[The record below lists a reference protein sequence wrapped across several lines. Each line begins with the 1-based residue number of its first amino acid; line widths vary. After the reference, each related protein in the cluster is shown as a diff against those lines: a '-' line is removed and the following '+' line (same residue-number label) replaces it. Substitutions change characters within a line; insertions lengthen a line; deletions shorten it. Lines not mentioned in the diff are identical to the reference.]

1 MTRMGCNP
9 EVQAWGVSAKSGKL
23 ELSGRAQRPD
33 RGETGASDQPVRSR
47 DALHDAP
54 FYQHR
59 LDPPERM
66 LGIRRH
72 HEQVDLLR
80 VDVVAVQRGGI
91 TQGVLQIALDRS
103 DGVLGGQRLAPELD
117 DELVVHRKEK

>member
-23 ELSGRAQRPD
+23 EFSGRAQRPD
-33 RGETGASDQPVRSR
+33 RGETGASDQSVRSR

-80 VDVVAVQRGGI
+80 VDVVRSEEHTSELQSLMRISYAVFCLKTKNKRND
-91 TQGVLQIALDRS
+91 TN
-103 DGVLGGQRLAPELD
+103 E
-117 DELVVHRKEK
+117 ENMK